1 MNYMNMV
8 KFEKVNLEESLATIY
23 FQEREELFKREL
35 DCSNIVPYFAII
47 EAVFQAAGRV
57 AREYSNN
64 TYGGIIVSFND
75 FCFNRPIFADEQL
88 TLKAKI
94 LSYNDNSKV
103 YYLQVSLYAD
113 TDIILPNGVV
123 LIKQVEQITS
133 SYLNSSIKIPID
145 KNLNVIG
152 YVRL

>member
-8 KFEKVNLEESLATIY
+8 KFERVSLEESLATIY

-35 DCSNIVPYFAII
+35 DYSNIVPYFAII
-47 EAVFQAAGRV
+47 EAVFQTAGRV

-75 FCFNRPIFADEQL
+75 FCFNRPIFTDEQL

-103 YYLQVSLYAD
+103 YYLRVSLYRD
-113 TDIILPNGVV
+113 TEIILPNGVV
-123 LIKQVEQITS
+123 LIKQVKQITS
-133 SYLNSSIKIPID
+133 SYLNSSIKMPID
-145 KNLNVIG
+145 KNLSVIG
-152 YVRL
+152 YVRS